1 MVKSGPEHMYPSSVG
16 AFVTKEKLKLF
27 GKEIGRCPRAL
38 ADIIAPLFDQ
48 YKIVQGRS
56 ICTGKRCFL
65 GNGPGGGMHLEC
77 MYLFQTKDKEIAEEL
92 RRLLADNSFAAFV
105 LNS

>member
-1 MVKSGPEHMYPSSVG
+1 MVKSRPEHMYPSSVG
-16 AFVTKEKLKLF
+16 AFVTKVKLKLF
-27 GKEIGRCPRAL
+27 GKEIGRCPRPL